1 MLALG
6 TGSQLSLECCPLE
19 QAGAGKR
26 EKKKKSTRKWL
37 SQGKSISTPKRS
49 GFNSIVPFLIYSAFT
64 SKELRYYPESPSCFL
79 QGDFVS
85 VSLPRC

>member
-26 EKKKKSTRKWL
+26 EKKKNQPGNGLARVKVYLLQKGVALIQLYL
-37 SQGKSISTPKRS
+37 S
-49 GFNSIVPFLIYSAFT
+49 
-64 SKELRYYPESPSCFL
+64 
-79 QGDFVS
+79 
-85 VSLPRC
+85 